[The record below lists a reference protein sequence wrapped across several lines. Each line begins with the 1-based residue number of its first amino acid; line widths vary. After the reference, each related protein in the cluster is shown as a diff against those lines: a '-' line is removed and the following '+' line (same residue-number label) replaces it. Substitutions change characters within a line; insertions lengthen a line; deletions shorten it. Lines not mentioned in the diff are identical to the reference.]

1 MIIIKARFFFQF
13 FKKYVIVTVMIW
25 KKFTF
30 EMVDST
36 NKVAADYPIGSVIV
50 AEAQTNGHG
59 RYGHT
64 WVSDKGNLYLS
75 AVLKTYGTQM
85 PLMAFVVAVAVA
97 ETLREIGIEVQL
109 KWPNDILLN
118 GAKLAGILLEQV
130 DDKLIVGIG
139 VNCISCPN
147 DLPYPAAHLNGKI
160 SAIELQDLIM
170 QHLNNW
176 MQLFETK
183 GFLSVYHE
191 WKKYAIGIGKIIT
204 VRLPNE
210 TLTGIFRDLSESGA
224 LILELPDNTVK
235 YVTAGV
241 VFFENERK

>member
-1 MIIIKARFFFQF
+1 ML
-13 FKKYVIVTVMIW
+13 TMIW

-30 EMVDST
+30 ETVDST
-36 NKVAADYPIGSVIV
+36 NKVAADYPIGSVII
-50 AEAQTNGHG
+50 ANSQTSGRG

-75 AVLKTYGTQM
+75 AVLKTYGTQT

-97 ETLREIGIEVQL
+97 ETLSKAGIDVQL
-109 KWPNDILLN
+109 KWPNDVLLD
-118 GAKLAGILLEQV
+118 GAKLAGILLEQN

-147 DLPYPAAHLNGKI
+147 DLPYPVAHLNGKI

-176 MQLFETK
+176 IQLFEVK

-191 WKKYAIGIGKIIT
+191 WKKYAIGIGKTIT

>member
-1 MIIIKARFFFQF
+1 MLA
-13 FKKYVIVTVMIW
+13 MIW
-25 KKFTF
+25 KKVTF
-30 EMVDST
+30 ETVDST
-36 NKVAADYPIGSVIV
+36 NKVAADYPIGFVIV
-50 AEAQTNGHG
+50 AEAQTNGRG

-75 AVLKTYGTQM
+75 AVLKTYGTQT

-97 ETLREIGIEVQL
+97 ETLSKAGIDVQL

-139 VNCISCPN
+139 VNCISCPD

-160 SAIELQDLIM
+160 LAVELQDLIM

-176 MQLFETK
+176 IQLFEVK

-191 WKKYAIGIGKIIT
+191 WKKYAIGIGKTIT

>member
-1 MIIIKARFFFQF
+1 MR
-13 FKKYVIVTVMIW
+13 W

-30 EMVDST
+30 ETVYST

-50 AEAQTNGHG
+50 AETQTNGRG

-75 AVLKTYGTQM
+75 AVLKTYGTQT

-97 ETLREIGIEVQL
+97 ETLGNAGIEVQL
-109 KWPNDILLN
+109 KWPNDVLLD
-118 GAKLAGILLEQV
+118 GAKLAGILLEQY

-139 VNCISCPN
+139 VNCTSCP
-147 DLPYPAAHLNGKI
+147 DGLPYQAAHLNGKI
-160 SAIELQDLIM
+160 SAVELQDLIV
-170 QHLNNW
+170 QHLNSW
-176 MQLFETK
+176 MQLFEIK
-183 GFLSVYHE
+183 GFLPVYQK
-191 WKKYAIGIGKIIT
+191 WKEYAIGIGKNIT

-241 VFFENERK
+241 VFFENERNEYE